1 MMETQQYWEDVA
13 PLHARFDG
21 VSSQRICKEPY
32 YRMSLGVSPRNL
44 VVSSDPAL
52 NFATAS
58 EDDEIYSK
66 KKVSR
71 QDPMSHRIIE
81 KRRRDRMNNCLADLS
96 RLIPQEYL
104 KKGRGRVEKTE
115 IIEMS
120 IRYMKYLTGVIND
133 LKRQTGISA
142 VGSHHNDD
150 SVDSSPPRS
159 PPVVPAGISGNLAQE
174 QYRHGY
180 QDCLQE
186 VVHYVEEEAHMP
198 RETVFSSLVQHLQQH
213 YDKTISMRD
222 IHGYHQPAEPTLL
235 HSFSGIASQFGQSRL
250 QDTVQMSNYLNNANN
265 NNNNNNSSINNN
277 NSNAANNN
285 NSQPQNLTQN
295 GSSSNNNS
303 SLHQNHNSSDR
314 CSSSGV
320 SSYDSSEPLTIVA
333 RPGGAFQPPHSDDSN
348 HSSGS
353 TSGGSHHHH
362 HHHHN
367 MSPPPAHHNYNSSLN
382 NNNNNNNNNH
392 HECPR
397 AAAAAAASS
406 YKLKNS
412 IMQRFTAD
420 QSSGVIKT
428 SPSPP
433 PTPQLATCNQSSNG
447 IVAPEAKH
455 HPHQHHQHQAQPAL
469 LVPAF
474 ALHNAGYY
482 VPLTLDTDC
491 VREKMALQEIDA
503 APVFHPVNIPVRFP
517 ANAAFP
523 AAAAVVSPPSSI
535 AAAAVWRAD
544 TSSPMVH

>member
-1 MMETQQYWEDVA
+1 MSFFASRIVA
-13 PLHARFDG
+13 QII

-104 KKGRGRVEKTE
+104 KKGRGRIEKTE

-142 VGSHHNDD
+142 VASHHNDD

-159 PPVVPAGISGNLAQE
+159 PPVVPAVISGNLAQE

-186 VVHYVEEEAHMP
+186 VVHYLDEEAHMP
-198 RETVFSSLVQHLQQH
+198 RETVFSQLVQHLQQH
-213 YDKTISMRD
+213 YDKTLSMRD
-222 IHGYHQPAEPTLL
+222 IHGYHQAAEPTLL

-265 NNNNNNSSINNN
+265 NNNSSSINNN

-285 NSQPQNLTQN
+285 NSQPQNLSQN
-295 GSSSNNNS
+295 GSSNNNNNS
-303 SLHQNHNSSDR
+303 SIHQNHNSSDR

-353 TSGGSHHHH
+353 TSGVSHHHH

-367 MSPPPAHHNYNSSLN
+367 MSPPPAHHNYNGSVN
-382 NNNNNNNNNH
+382 HNNNNNNNNH

-420 QSSGVIKT
+420 QSSVIKT

-433 PTPQLATCNQSSNG
+433 PTPQFATCNQSSNG
-447 IVAPEAKH
+447 IVEPESKH
-455 HPHQHHQHQAQPAL
+455 HPHQHHQHKQQPPL

-491 VREKMALQEIDA
+491 VREKMALQEIDT

-517 ANAAFP
+517 ANAAP
-523 AAAAVVSPPSSI
+523 LAAVAAVSPPSSVP
-535 AAAAVWRAD
+535 AAAVWRAD